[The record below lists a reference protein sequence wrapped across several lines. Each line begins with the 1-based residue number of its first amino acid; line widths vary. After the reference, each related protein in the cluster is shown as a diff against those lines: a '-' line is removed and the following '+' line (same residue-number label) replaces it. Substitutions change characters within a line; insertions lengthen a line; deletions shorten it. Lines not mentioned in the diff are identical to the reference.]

1 MTNLKSHLGKIQ
13 EHKNNTCENY
23 SVIKVLRD
31 QKRSNEYFETM
42 LNNLTLEE
50 IIALKLELTYRSIGV
65 ALYGFPI
72 WKSTNYIVR
81 DAVLK
86 YALSISTSKSMAA
99 RYLGVRVDV
108 ISNLL
113 KKYNVEN
120 FFKNK
125 KNIGE
130 QNDVNNGTTI
140 KENLS
145 ENKNG

>member
-1 MTNLKSHLGKIQ
+1 MTNLKSHLGRIQ
-13 EHKNNTCENY
+13 EYKNNTCEKY
-23 SVIKVLRD
+23 SLLKILREE
-31 QKRSNEYFETM
+31 KRSNEYFEIM
-42 LNNLTLEE
+42 LGNLTLEE

-81 DAVLK
+81 DAILK

-99 RYLGVRVDV
+99 RYLGVRVNI

-113 KKYNVEN
+113 KKYNVED
-120 FFKNK
+120 FFKK
-125 KNIGE
+125 KKLIGE
-130 QNDVNNGTTI
+130 QSNADNGTTT

-145 ENKNG
+145 EYKSG